1 MTRHRGARITKLPA
15 WSRSNNIKAE
25 QMEVRIYVCSIR
37 MDFVISSGFTL
48 RQYRL
53 KELSTNIHAIT
64 EQPGTAVR
72 VEMG

>member
-1 MTRHRGARITKLPA
+1 
-15 WSRSNNIKAE
+15 
-25 QMEVRIYVCSIR
+25 MEVRIYVCSIR

-64 EQPGTAVR
+64 EQPGTADEAGNGLEFDFHHV
-72 VEMG
+72 